1 MEKLNS
7 RERGLI
13 LSKTINWAWLLYL
26 VIKLIIEKHLSAAD
40 AANMVASNNNVS
52 VDDLLKI
59 IPEKYL

>member
-40 AANMVASNNNVS
+40 AANMVASTNNVS
-52 VDDLLKI
+52 VDNLLKI

>member
-40 AANMVASNNNVS
+40 AANMVASKNDVG
-52 VDDLLKI
+52 VDELLELV
-59 IPEKYL
+59 PDKYL